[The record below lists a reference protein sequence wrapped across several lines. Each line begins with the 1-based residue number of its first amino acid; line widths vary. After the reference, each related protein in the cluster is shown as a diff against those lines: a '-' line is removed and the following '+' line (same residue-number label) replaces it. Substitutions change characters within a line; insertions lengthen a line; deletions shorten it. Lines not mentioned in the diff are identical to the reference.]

1 MLTVKRVVITTVC
14 GIVFGLVC
22 LGLATSDPN
31 AAEPLSTGIKWS
43 ILISRIMLGFM
54 LGISALRLSWWL
66 HGIVIGIIASIP
78 MAVPI
83 IPDWTIAIS
92 TVVMGI
98 IYGVLTELIT
108 SKLFKSPPVGTLK
121 ATA

>member
-1 MLTVKRVVITTVC
+1 MLSAKRVIITTLC
-14 GIVFGLVC
+14 GVLFGFVC
-22 LGLATSDPN
+22 LGLATMDPG
-31 AAEPLSTGIKWS
+31 AEPLSGSIKVS
-43 ILISRIMLGFM
+43 IVLGRIMLGFM

-83 IPDWTIAIS
+83 VPDWNIAIS

-98 IYGVLTELIT
+98 IYGFLTELIT

-121 ATA
+121 VTA